1 MEDNKLYRNLKILY
15 FISFGALACFYP
27 FLTYYF
33 QEKGLTFTQIGIAFA
48 VFSITGVLTQPI
60 WGFITDK
67 YSNKKT
73 TLIIIMGLS
82 SVASYS
88 FIFAQNFYIIILSI
102 ILFLSFQSSIVPVGD
117 AMSYEIIE
125 HHKNFQYG
133 KIRLMGS
140 AGYAFSALFCG
151 QIIKRLGTNFAFIF
165 YSIVILIGV
174 YFVCKID
181 FKGKKHSN
189 KINLYDI
196 GDIVKDTRFVV
207 FMIAICI
214 ASISIGAN
222 NAYISLLIQKTGG
235 GVAQIGIMGFIIA
248 LSELPSL
255 FFGTKLL
262 KKYGELNLFMLGMAF
277 FTIRYFLDSI
287 CTSYIS
293 VLLVQAMQGMS
304 FSLFLM
310 SSYQYLNKIVPA
322 KMRTSAMTLYAAVC
336 GLGNFIG
343 NIGGGMLLE
352 QINIFML
359 FKVISIVCVLSFFVL
374 LILKSINKSH
384 NESITISEQMT
395 L

>member
-1 MEDNKLYRNLKILY
+1 MEENKLYRNLKILY

-73 TLIIIMGLS
+73 TLMITMILS
-82 SVASYS
+82 SIAVYS
-88 FIFAQNFYIIILSI
+88 FIFAENFYIVILSI
-102 ILFLSFQSSIVPVGD
+102 ILFLSFQSSIIPVGD

-125 HHKNFQYG
+125 HHRKFQYG

-165 YSIVILIGV
+165 YSIIILIGV
-174 YFVCKID
+174 YFVYKID
-181 FKGKKHSN
+181 FKGKQIKN
-189 KINLYDI
+189 RINLYDI
-196 GDIVKDTRFVV
+196 ADVIKDKRFVV
-207 FMIAICI
+207 FMISICI

-235 GVAQIGIMGFIIA
+235 GVAQLGMLGFIVA

-277 FTIRYFLDSI
+277 FIMRYFLDSI
-287 CTSYIS
+287 CTSYVS
-293 VLLVQAMQGMS
+293 VLLVQAMQGIS

-310 SSYQYLNKIVPA
+310 SSYQYLNKIIPS

-336 GLGNFIG
+336 GFGNFIG

-352 QINIFML
+352 EVSIFIL
-359 FKVISIVCVLSFFVL
+359 FKVISIVCVLSL
-374 LILKSINKSH
+374 CTLIILKNINKVH
-384 NESITISEQMT
+384 IKEMYISG
-395 L
+395 